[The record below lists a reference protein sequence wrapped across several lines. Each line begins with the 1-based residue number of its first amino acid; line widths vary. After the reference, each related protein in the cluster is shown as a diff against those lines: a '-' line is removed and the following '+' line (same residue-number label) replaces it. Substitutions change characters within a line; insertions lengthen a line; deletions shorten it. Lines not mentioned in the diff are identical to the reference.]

1 MLASATAPLTSPAP
15 APSVSA
21 GISKPQS
28 GWGVQV
34 GSFSSE
40 DNARSRAAHCQA
52 VLAAVGDQRTA
63 RIVQDGMLWRVIMD
77 QGMTYESAASAARI
91 IGSQLGVQAFS
102 IQK

>member
-15 APSVSA
+15 APSLSA

-40 DNARSRAAHCQA
+40 DNARSWAAHCQA

-91 IGSQLGVQAFS
+91 IGFQLGVQAFS